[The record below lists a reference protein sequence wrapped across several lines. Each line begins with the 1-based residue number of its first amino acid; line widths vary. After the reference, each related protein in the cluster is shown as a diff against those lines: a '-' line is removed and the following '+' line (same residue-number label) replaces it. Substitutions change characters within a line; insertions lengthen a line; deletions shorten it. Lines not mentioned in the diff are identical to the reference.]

1 MQQGSDADDPP
12 PYRAIEPFFFYYVSI
27 SEESLNVYIC
37 GSEKCN
43 PLPVKRLSDEEI
55 LAGLRKRDNRVLQYI
70 YKNSFNPIKQLIIS
84 NAGSEDDAE
93 DIFQE
98 ALIII
103 FKKLKGEQKFEL
115 TSAFTTYIYSIARL
129 LWLKQLRN
137 IKKIEID
144 PLNRDHEERIEFE
157 PPSPVQDKDL
167 RMAIYQRTLLKI
179 PEDCQKILRL
189 TAQDITSKEI
199 ARQLGFR
206 SESYVRKR
214 RHFCKEFLINKIKED
229 PDYQAMFEE

>member
-1 MQQGSDADDPP
+1 MDPL
-12 PYRAIEPFFFYYVSI
+12 I
-27 SEESLNVYIC
+27 
-37 GSEKCN
+37 
-43 PLPVKRLSDEEI
+43 VKRLSDEEI
-55 LAGLRKRDNRVLQYI
+55 IAGLRKRDNRVLQYI
-70 YKNSFNPIKQLIIS
+70 YKNTFLPVKQLILN
-84 NAGSEDDAE
+84 NAGSENDAE

-103 FKKLKGEQKFEL
+103 FRKLRDEDNFEL
-115 TSAFTTYIYSIARL
+115 TSAFSTYIYSISRL
-129 LWLKQLRN
+129 LWLKHLRN

-167 RMAIYQRTLLKI
+167 RMAIYQRTLLLI

-189 TAQDITSKEI
+189 TAQDLTSSEI

-206 SESYVRKR
+206 SEGYVRKR
-214 RHFCKEFLINKIKED
+214 RHFCKEYLVNKIKED
-229 PDYQAMFEE
+229 PDYQAMMED

>member
-1 MQQGSDADDPP
+1 
-12 PYRAIEPFFFYYVSI
+12 
-27 SEESLNVYIC
+27 
-37 GSEKCN
+37 
-43 PLPVKRLSDEEI
+43 VKRLKDEEI

-70 YKNSFNPIKQLIIS
+70 YKNSFNPVKQLVIH
-84 NAGSEDDAE
+84 NAGAENDAE

-103 FKKLKGEQKFEL
+103 FKKLKDEPDFKL
-115 TSAFTTYIYSIARL
+115 TAAFNTYIYSVARL
-129 LWLKQLRN
+129 LWLKHLRN
-137 IKKIEID
+137 FKKIEID
-144 PLNRDHEERIEFE
+144 PLNRDMEERIEFE
-157 PPSPVQDKDL
+157 EPSPVQDKDL

-206 SESYVRKR
+206 SEGYVRKR
-214 RHFCKEFLINKIKED
+214 RHFCKEYLVNKVKED
-229 PDYQAMFEE
+229 PDYQSMFED